1 MDAGRRQRLALL
13 WVHTRGA
20 CVAGTRISR
29 YIVSKR
35 EGSEL
40 SGHNMHAVVV
50 PVTPPPEEEALICTV
65 AVHDMIGTKKREG
78 W

>member
-1 MDAGRRQRLALL
+1 MRAVGNDLL
-13 WVHTRGA
+13 CFGCTHGVR
-20 CVAGTRISR
+20 GTRISR